1 MGRLPPADA
10 GARIAAAPI
19 AAEMVDALDQWAF
32 VRRVANPRDASK
44 ARPLAVIAK
53 AADPDPWRCRL
64 RDALDL
70 ESTDRERARAAFEE
84 LAATAPENALHR
96 ESLSRLAYAL
106 GGLGKQEAASSLLR
120 RAQRAHPDDFWINH
134 DL

>member
-1 MGRLPPADA
+1 GREIQDLVATVVRERDQAEARSKDRRMLQSLVAIHTDIALYLDYERADREYATAFREYGLDVGRLPPADA

-19 AAEMVDALDQWAF
+19 AAEVVDALDQWAF

-44 ARPLAVIAK
+44 ARRLSAVAK

-70 ESTDRERARAAFEE
+70 EST
-84 LAATAPENALHR
+84 
-96 ESLSRLAYAL
+96 
-106 GGLGKQEAASSLLR
+106 
-120 RAQRAHPDDFWINH
+120 
-134 DL
+134 